1 MVAWAIVGGLAI
13 GAYLYTKPKPKH
25 DDFHGSDS
33 WNKNMD
39 KNSPKKLAAWA
50 IAGGIALAAYK
61 YTQPPKHDDDFT
73 DAASWNKKVLDKNA
87 AKK

>member
-1 MVAWAIVGGLAI
+1 MAVADKMKSTWQQNKMVAWAIVGGLAI

-39 KNSPKKLAAWA
+39 KNSPKK
-50 IAGGIALAAYK
+50 
-61 YTQPPKHDDDFT
+61 
-73 DAASWNKKVLDKNA
+73 
-87 AKK
+87 